1 MRGARTLL
9 VLAAL
14 GYAAPAF
21 ANSTITI
28 VNINAPGVGFNDP
41 TPAAPVGG
49 NPGTTVGQQRLI
61 AFQFA
66 ADVWG
71 AALDSKVEIRI
82 QASFEPLTCT
92 PTSAVLGSAGTIQIF
107 SGGPGEQPNT
117 WYHVALANKLAG
129 FDLAPGAP
137 GTSSDDIRAR
147 FNSLLNGNPACLGG
161 TGWYYGLDLNH
172 GTDIDLVTVLL
183 HEFGHGLGFS
193 TFVGANGAGL
203 LGLMDVYANNLFDD
217 TTGKLWSAMT
227 NAERAASIIN
237 PRNVVWVGP
246 KVTAAVPTT
255 LAPGTPLLS
264 AIAPPSIAGSYQVG
278 AASFGPPLSSPG
290 LAGTV
295 VLANDGVGATTD
307 ACTAIVNDVA
317 GKISLVDRGTCGFT
331 VKVKNAQN
339 AGAIGVI
346 VADNV
351 AGGPPAGMGG
361 VDPTITIPSVRITL
375 DDGNKLRANLPAAV
389 LLGVDL
395 SVRAGADAQDRPL
408 IFTPNP
414 RQAGS
419 SVSHWD
425 TSAFPNLLMEPAINA
440 DLTHNLDLTE
450 REMRDIGWFVDRDL
464 DQIDDAVD
472 QCTGSNLGATV
483 TIQGCD
489 SGVANQEFTS
499 GAETGCTFSDLV
511 LNCANGA
518 RNHGG
523 FVSCVAAVTNSLKS
537 RGFITGDDKGK
548 IQTCAANSSLP

>member
-14 GYAAPAF
+14 GYATPAF

-66 ADVWG
+66 ADVWS
-71 AALDSKVEIRI
+71 AVLDSRVEIRI

-107 SGGPGEQPNT
+107 SNGPGEQPNT

-129 FDLAPGAP
+129 FDLAPGAA
-137 GTSSDDIRAR
+137 GTSADDIRAR

-193 TFVGANGAGL
+193 TFVGANGSGI

-227 NAERAASIIN
+227 NAERAASILN

-264 AIAPPSIAGSYQVG
+264 VIAPPSIAGSYQVG

-290 LAGTV
+290 LSGTV

-307 ACTAIVNDVA
+307 ACTPLVNAAQVA
-317 GKISLVDRGTCGFT
+317 GNIALVDRGTCGFT

-472 QCTGSNLGATV
+472 QCTGSNLGNTV

-489 SGVANQEFTS
+489 SGVTNQEFT
-499 GAETGCTFSDLV
+499 TGCTFTDLV
-511 LNCANGA
+511 MNCANGA

-537 RGFITGDDKGK
+537 GGFITGDDKGK